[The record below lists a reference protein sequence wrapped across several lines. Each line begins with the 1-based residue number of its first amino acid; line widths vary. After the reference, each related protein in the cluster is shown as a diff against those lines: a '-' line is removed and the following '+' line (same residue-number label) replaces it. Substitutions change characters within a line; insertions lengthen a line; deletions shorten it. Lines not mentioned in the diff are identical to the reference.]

1 MPMTKFTVRPSFR
14 CDVKLRIVTVWCSRD
29 HLDHYLASVDKP
41 FAVGL
46 LESAGGETV
55 VDLLDLV
62 IDSNTAWWPWAT
74 TPAEYVPNFSLP
86 ISGSVFGVVGETAP
100 DPVAEVAR

>member
-1 MPMTKFTVRPSFR
+1 MTKFTVRPSFR
-14 CDVKLRIVTVWCSRD
+14 CDVKLRIVTVSCSRD

-46 LESAGGETV
+46 LESAGGQTV

-62 IDSNTAWWPWAT
+62 MDSNTRVVALSHS
-74 TPAEYVPNFSLP
+74 PAEYVPNFSFP

-100 DPVAEVAR
+100 DPVAEIAR

>member
-1 MPMTKFTVRPSFR
+1 M
-14 CDVKLRIVTVWCSRD
+14 RIVTVWRSRD

-46 LESAGGETV
+46 LESAGGEAV

-62 IDSNTAWWPWAT
+62 MDSNTAWWP
-74 TPAEYVPNFSLP
+74 
-86 ISGSVFGVVGETAP
+86 
-100 DPVAEVAR
+100 